1 MHEVRNMFGAYPRE
15 GARNGFAGISCTA
28 VTRTLMKDV
37 ADLPLIAPNW
47 SGGFASELFHTG
59 SSQEGFIDPV
69 GNNVVYKKQYETS

>member
-1 MHEVRNMFGAYPRE
+1 MHEVRNMFGADPRE
-15 GARNGFAGISCTA
+15 GARNGFARIRRTA

-59 SSQEGFIDPV
+59 SSQEGLLIQMV
-69 GNNVVYKKQYETS
+69 TM

>member
-1 MHEVRNMFGAYPRE
+1 MHEVRNMFSADPRE
-15 GARNGFAGISCTA
+15 NAQGDVSGFDRTA

-59 SSQEGFIDPV
+59 SSQEGLLIQMV
-69 GNNVVYKKQYETS
+69 TM

>member
-15 GARNGFAGISCTA
+15 GARNGIAGISCTA

-37 ADLPLIAPNW
+37 ADLPLMAPNW

-59 SSQEGFIDPV
+59 SSQEGLLIQMV
-69 GNNVVYKKQYETS
+69 TM

>member
-15 GARNGFAGISCTA
+15 GARNGIAGISCTA
-28 VTRTLMKDV
+28 VTRTLMKDE
-37 ADLPLIAPNW
+37 ADLPLMAPNW